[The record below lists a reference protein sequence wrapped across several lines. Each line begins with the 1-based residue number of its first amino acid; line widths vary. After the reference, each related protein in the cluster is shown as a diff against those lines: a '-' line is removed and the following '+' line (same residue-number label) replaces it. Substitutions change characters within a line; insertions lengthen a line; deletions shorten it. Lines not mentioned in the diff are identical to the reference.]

1 MLYRYMCLVD
11 SFCQYPG
18 FEKNL
23 CGRLRYSWC
32 RTCIEP
38 AGYPLQGVGVMT
50 CMILARSD
58 RLHHQQ
64 RAATTTS
71 DKASNA
77 MLPAVTICHLNNLLR
92 NYPLL
97 STVTAILSQNLSQ
110 NPYFLPFLT
119 LLDGEKPLVLIL
131 IEMSSC
137 CGRSVHLYEFL
148 R

>member
-1 MLYRYMCLVD
+1 MLYRYICLVD

-18 FEKNL
+18 FEKSL

-38 AGYPLQGVGVMT
+38 VGYPLWGVGVHDPDT
-50 CMILARSD
+50 LRPL
-58 RLHHQQ
+58 RHQQ
-64 RAATTTS
+64 RADTTTG
-71 DKASNA
+71 DKASDV
-77 MLPAVTICHLNNLLR
+77 MLPAAITCYLNNLLR
-92 NYPLL
+92 FYPLF
-97 STVTAILSQNLSQ
+97 STVTDVLSQNLSQ

-119 LLDGEKPLVLIL
+119 LFDGEKPLVLIL